1 MAGPTSRFARTLRRL
16 IIQPERSPVRETA
29 RFRGQIAAFTAQKGG
44 VGKTTTA
51 VQLAASLCRYHEKRV
66 LLIDMDPQGHVA
78 SSMKRQVGDGTGAF
92 SDFFL
97 NRGTT
102 ADLLRLRRPTSVQGL
117 DVIPAD
123 RKLGDVENA
132 IAGKFGKEFL
142 LKNAVRAIP
151 DPYDYILID
160 CPPHLGTLTVNA
172 LTAAHGLVVP
182 TDLSIL
188 SMEGV
193 HDLLDTVGHICEHL
207 NPELEIWGV
216 LLTKVDK
223 RNKSLNETLRKN
235 LESAFA
241 ELLFDAEI
249 STNTAIQKAQM
260 QGKVIFDYDAGS
272 TSAHNYRA
280 LAAEFLARATEGE
293 KN

>member
-1 MAGPTSRFARTLRRL
+1 MAGATSRFARTLRKL
-16 IIQPERSPVRETA
+16 IQPEQGPRPSVN
-29 RFRGQIAAFTAQKGG
+29 RFGGRIVAFTAQKGG

-51 VQLAASLCRYHEKRV
+51 VQLAASLARYHGKKV
-66 LLIDMDPQGHVA
+66 LLLDLDPQGHVA
-78 SSMKRQVGDGTGAF
+78 SSMKRQVSDGEG
-92 SDFFL
+92 SLSEFFIS
-97 NRGTT
+97 RGTT
-102 ADLLRLRRPTSVQGL
+102 ADLLRLRRSTSIGGL

-123 RKLGDVENA
+123 RKLADVENA

-142 LKNAVRAIP
+142 LKNALRGIP

-160 CPPHLGTLTVNA
+160 CPPHIGTLTVNA
-172 LTAAHGLVVP
+172 LTAAHGLIVP

-207 NPELEIWGV
+207 NPDLEVYGV

-235 LESAFA
+235 VEQAFA

-260 QGKVIFDYDAGS
+260 QGKVIFDHDPAS

-280 LAAEFLARATEGE
+280 LAAEFLARVREGE
-293 KN
+293 RN

>member
-1 MAGPTSRFARTLRRL
+1 MASATTRLARTIRKL
-16 IIQPERSPVRETA
+16 IQQPERETS
-29 RFRGQIAAFTAQKGG
+29 RPKNLFQGRIVAFTAQKGG

-51 VQLAASLCRYHEKRV
+51 VQLAASLCRYHGKRV
-66 LLIDMDPQGHVA
+66 LLVDMDPQGHVA
-78 SSMKRQVGDGTGAF
+78 SSMKQQVGDGSGAL
-92 SDFFL
+92 SDLFL
-97 NRGTT
+97 ARGG
-102 ADLLRLRRPTSVQGL
+102 ADEILKLRRSTSIGGL
-117 DVIPAD
+117 DIIPAD
-123 RKLGDVENA
+123 RRLADTENA
-132 IAGKFGKEFL
+132 IAGKFGKEFI
-142 LKNAVRAIP
+142 LKNALRAVP
-151 DPYDYILID
+151 EKYDYILID
-160 CPPHLGTLTVNA
+160 CPPHIGTLTVNA

-207 NPELEIWGV
+207 NPDLEVYGV

-235 LESAFA
+235 VEAAFA

-260 QGKVIFDYDAGS
+260 QGKVIFDHDPSS

-280 LAAEFLARATEGE
+280 LAAEFLARVRDGE